1 MIVKGHL
8 KAFWKNVNANSFV
21 IDTFENGYKIPF
33 FSKPPSCFMKN
44 NNTGAIQDLLHKG
57 LIEKSKSAPYIVNPL
72 SLQFLVTVKKFDFGF
87 KDCKQAYLEADC
99 EI

>member
-21 IDTFENGYKIPF
+21 IDTTENSYKIPF

-57 LIEKSKSAPYIVNPL
+57 LIEKSESAPYPASILRKSTSGRHRPVSYPDGPMTARYR
-72 SLQFLVTVKKFDFGF
+72 FT
-87 KDCKQAYLEADC
+87 
-99 EI
+99 